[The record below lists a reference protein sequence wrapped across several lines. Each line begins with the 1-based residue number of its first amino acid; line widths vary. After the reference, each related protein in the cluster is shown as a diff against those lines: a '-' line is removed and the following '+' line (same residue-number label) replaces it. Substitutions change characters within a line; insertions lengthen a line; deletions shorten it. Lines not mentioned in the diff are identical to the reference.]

1 MTNCLGDEN
10 MESVYKTITL
20 RLVLA
25 ISKALDKLDE
35 GDHAAARKILSDA
48 WKDVAGETPALPLR

>member
-1 MTNCLGDEN
+1 MEKVYQTKCLQL
-10 MESVYKTITL
+10 I
-20 RLVLA
+20 LA
-25 ISKALDKLDE
+25 ISKALEKLDE

>member
-1 MTNCLGDEN
+1 

-25 ISKALDKLDE
+25 ISKALDKMDE
-35 GDHAAARKILSDA
+35 GDHAAAQQILREAWRDA
-48 WKDVAGETPALPLR
+48 AGETPALPLR

>member
-35 GDHAAARKILSDA
+35 GDHAAAQQILREA
-48 WKDVAGETPALPLR
+48 WRDVAGETPALPLQ

>member
-1 MTNCLGDEN
+1 

-25 ISKALDKLDE
+25 ISKALEKLDE
-35 GDHAAARKILSDA
+35 GEYAAAQQILREA
-48 WKDVAGETPALPLR
+48 WRDVAGETPALPLR